1 MVVAHNQRDDL
12 YLSSEESSEGELGK
26 ENRENRKSTLSS
38 EEESSEID
46 EDSNSISLSNSPSLI
61 SYSNDRRVK
70 SKRKMILPPGLAL
83 STSEQGK
90 RNPLLVDLDDSEEI
104 VKKKRKIE
112 SWFGSDEIQ
121 VRIVLIIV
129 SSLIDLAD
137 IQLLTFHTF
146 IIQLIHNL
154 GFATRFLY

>member
-12 YLSSEESSEGELGK
+12 YLSSEEGSEVESSKESGE
-26 ENRENRKSTLSS
+26 NQNSTLSS

-46 EDSNSISLSNSPSLI
+46 EDSNSSSLSNSPSLK

-70 SKRKMILPPGLAL
+70 SKRKMILPPGLSL

-104 VKKKRKIE
+104 VKKKRKID

-129 SSLIDLAD
+129 SSLIDLAY
-137 IQLLTFHTF
+137 IQLLTFHLF
-146 IIQLIHNL
+146 IYLFIYFN
-154 GFATRFLY
+154 T